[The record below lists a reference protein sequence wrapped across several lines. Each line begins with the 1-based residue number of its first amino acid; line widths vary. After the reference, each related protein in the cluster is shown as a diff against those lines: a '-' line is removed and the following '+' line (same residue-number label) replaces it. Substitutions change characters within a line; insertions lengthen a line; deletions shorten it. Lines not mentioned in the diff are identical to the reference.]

1 MTRLGFIGTGSIT
14 AAMVRGLKASPLQA
28 SPLQAWP
35 VLLTPRNAGLAAELA
50 AGLPGVTV
58 AADNQAVVD
67 GADMVFLAVRPQI
80 AESVLR
86 PLHFRAGQNVVSLIA
101 GVSCQTISDWTGA
114 TQVTRAI
121 PLPFVQDRSDV
132 TPIHPPRAD
141 VAQVFD
147 ALGKALPVTDA
158 KAFDV
163 YSSASALMATYF
175 SLVETASDWMVA
187 QGLEDADARS
197 YLGALFGNLGDVLR
211 GDLRSLEALRV
222 AHSTAGGLNEQ
233 VFHQFTAAGGAAALT
248 DALTSVYH
256 RVAGQKP

>member
-1 MTRLGFIGTGSIT
+1 
-14 AAMVRGLKASPLQA
+14 
-28 SPLQAWP
+28 
-35 VLLTPRNAGLAAELA
+35 LAAELA

-175 SLVETASDWMVA
+175 SLVETVSDWMVA